1 MKLHRWNEIQ
11 EEALN
16 ALLVRRVLHTA
27 RLTIARLN
35 LKQGCLVPRHSH
47 ENEQVSTVESGKLRF
62 IYPGGEIEVGAGE
75 SDIKSAIKNIIWPK
89 DYGDVISD
97 DYTKVMN
104 QMVALGMIEARPH
117 PSLPAV
123 SLWFATP
130 YGQTVGSRMAALQRK
145 EDEMPF

>member
-1 MKLHRWNEIQ
+1 MLR
-11 EEALN
+11 
-16 ALLVRRVLHTA
+16 RRVDELTA
-27 RLTIARLN
+27 QLADASRRLAPQDVDSLAQGDDAVYITISLPTGDKWFDTTWRRIFRAILP
-35 LKQGCLVPRHSH
+35 LTFG
-47 ENEQVSTVESGKLRF
+47 
-62 IYPGGEIEVGAGE
+62 VGAGE

-104 QMVALGMIEARPH
+104 QMVPLGMIEARPH

>member
-11 EEALN
+11 EEPLN

-75 SDIKSAIKNIIWPK
+75 SLEIPSGLPHEVIALEDSVVLDLFAPRREDWIS
-89 DYGDVISD
+89 GDD
-97 DYTKVMN
+97 AY
-104 QMVALGMIEARPH
+104 LR
-117 PSLPAV
+117 
-123 SLWFATP
+123 
-130 YGQTVGSRMAALQRK
+130 R
-145 EDEMPF
+145 

>member
-1 MKLHRWNEIQ
+1 MKPYHDTLLRVKLHRWNEIQ
-11 EEALN
+11 EEPLN

-75 SDIKSAIKNIIWPK
+75 SLEIPSGLPHEVIALEDSVVLDLFAPRREDWIS
-89 DYGDVISD
+89 GDD
-97 DYTKVMN
+97 AY
-104 QMVALGMIEARPH
+104 LR
-117 PSLPAV
+117 
-123 SLWFATP
+123 
-130 YGQTVGSRMAALQRK
+130 R
-145 EDEMPF
+145 